1 MYVWHKDPEQ
11 SKTIFDLL
19 LMSGADPNK
28 INKEGISA
36 FQSAVKRG
44 NVNIVKDLVEL
55 IKRPNGLTKININ

>member
-1 MYVWHKDPEQ
+1 
-11 SKTIFDLL
+11 
-19 LMSGADPNK
+19 MSGADPNK